1 MAKLIFRYGAMN
13 SGKTT
18 VMLQTAFNYEERDQK
33 VILVKSSKDTKGGDY
48 VVSRL
53 GIERKIDEFITPK
66 DKVIDKIEKY
76 LDKVNCIIVDEAQ
89 FLKPKQVDELFYIT
103 KLYDIPV
110 IAYGLRTDFV
120 MEAFDGSPRLLEL
133 ADQIEEL
140 PTICR
145 CGKKARIN
153 ARKIDGMFVTEGDS
167 IAIDDGS
174 DKAMEYESLCGKCYL
189 EKVLGAN
196 KKNMKKLIYK

>member
-33 VILVKSSKDTKGGDY
+33 VILLKSSKDTKGDDY
-48 VVSRL
+48 VVSRI
-53 GIERKIDEFITPK
+53 GINRKIDEFITPE
-66 DKVIDKIEKY
+66 DMVIDKVLKY
-76 LDKVNCIIVDEAQ
+76 LEDVNCIIVDEAQ
-89 FLKPKQVDELFYIT
+89 FLMPKQVDELYYIT

-110 IAYGLRTDFV
+110 IAYGLRTDFK
-120 MEAFDGSPRLLEL
+120 MEAFDGSPRFLEL
-133 ADQIEEL
+133 ADEIEEL

-153 ARKIDGMFVTEGDS
+153 ARKYLDKFVLEGES
-167 IAIDDGS
+167 IAIDGADDNIS
-174 DKAMEYESLCGKCYL
+174 YESLCGNCYIR
-189 EKVLGAN
+189 EVLHGSCDN
-196 KKNMKKLIYK
+196 IKELVYKK